1 MKWSGTNQSEEIMKI
16 RKAFVSNSSSCSF
29 TIQNLSDQKKTLAD
43 FARENDH
50 LRLEF
55 MEQYSWHSID
65 YDEMIE
71 SAEKANIIF
80 APGRKRPCVF
90 GDEDGTI
97 IGQVYDY
104 QLRDG
109 GESENFRWEFVEF
122 LR

>member
-1 MKWSGTNQSEEIMKI
+1 MKI

-29 TIQNLSDQKKTLAD
+29 TIENISADGGKLTLAD

-50 LRLEF
+50 LRVEF
-55 MEQYSWHSID
+55 CERYHWHDIG

-97 IGQVYDY
+97 VGQVYDY
-104 QLRDG
+104 QLREG
-109 GESENFRWEFVEF
+109 GESENFRSFIN
-122 LR
+122 

>member
-1 MKWSGTNQSEEIMKI
+1 MKY

-29 TIQNLSDQKKTLAD
+29 TIENLAEWKLTLAD

-50 LRLEF
+50 IRVEF
-55 MEQYSWHSID
+55 CKRYNWHDIS

-80 APGRKRPCVF
+80 SPGFKRPCVF
-90 GDEDGTI
+90 GDEDGTAV
-97 IGQVYDY
+97 GQVYDY
-104 QLRDG
+104 QLREG
-109 GESENFRWEFVEF
+109 GESENFRWKFVEF